1 MWGKVNGLAVREIP
15 MTKSQIPINDQC
27 PSSKGQTRRPI
38 AFWKLDIGLLLLKF
52 FPPRQDFLV
61 AAEGRVGIWITT
73 AQILCVTARFSR
85 LRISAFGI
93 HSGIRVSSFL
103 GHWSF
108 GIENGVATTEQIPND
123 E

>member
-1 MWGKVNGLAVREIP
+1 LKNFVTLERNRGVVVQQLFARYWDLFVGYWSL
-15 MTKSQIPINDQC
+15 
-27 PSSKGQTRRPI
+27 
-38 AFWKLDIGLLLLKF
+38 FGLLLLKF

-61 AAEGRVGIWITT
+61 AAEGSVGITT